1 MTGSSSS
8 IFLRLPCELRL
19 EIYRRLFF
27 IYPHARTRVSEF
39 KLSERTET
47 PPCKAFEVYI
57 HPTKAHAS
65 VHRAAPNEYR
75 SQEDQRRLH
84 EYRYTPQE
92 FLAILS
98 VCKVVYK
105 EAMPLF
111 YSETFF
117 CFPKNGRLGL
127 PTSFL
132 CNIGPR
138 REQYV
143 RRLSFEL
150 LPLNYPCTIEDRPT
164 LKWVAVFLSFMKH
177 VDILE
182 IILFITEERLEFGEK
197 FISFARPL
205 LSNELI
211 FDVLWGF
218 HHLLALGNLSTL
230 RFVGD
235 PDKVLRNPDD
245 RTLLEGVRGKRLFE
259 GDTGRRP
266 RVVFEHPPGLD
277 EV

>member
-1 MTGSSSS
+1 MADSTTS
-8 IFLRLPCELRL
+8 ILFQIPCELRL
-19 EIYRRLFF
+19 EIYRRVFF

-39 KLSERTET
+39 RLSENTET

-57 HPTKAHAS
+57 HPAKPHAS
-65 VHRAAPNEYR
+65 VYRGAPNEYR
-75 SQEDQRRLH
+75 SQEDQHRLH

-98 VCKVVYK
+98 VSKDVYK

-138 REQYV
+138 REQFV

-150 LPLNYPCTIEDRPT
+150 PPLNYPCTIEERPT
-164 LKWVAVFLSFMKH
+164 LKWVSVFLRFMKH

-182 IILFITEERLEFGEK
+182 IILFVSEERLEFGEK
-197 FISFARPL
+197 FISIARPVL
-205 LSNELI
+205 PNELI
-211 FDVLWGF
+211 LDILWGF
-218 HHLLALGNLSTL
+218 HHILALRNLSTL

-235 PDKVLRNPDD
+235 PDRILRNPDD
-245 RTLLEGVRGKRLFE
+245 RTLLEGVRGKKLFR

-266 RVVFEHPPGLD
+266 RVVFEHPAGLD
-277 EV
+277 